1 MSIDYSALLYDPV
14 YDELGVD
21 AVLTAAGTAGEV
33 AITVID
39 ETRRK
44 IMTSSGVELRSVN
57 PSACARIPELAEN
70 GIEREDYQGS
80 VLSFNGRTWVV
91 RSYDL
96 LGSPNGEDLGLVRFL
111 LNSVE
116 ST

>member
-1 MSIDYSALLYDPV
+1 MSVDYSVLLYDPV
-14 YDELGVD
+14 YTELGVD

-33 AITVID
+33 TITVID

-44 IMTSSGVELRSVN
+44 TMTSGGVELRSVD
-57 PSACARIPELAEN
+57 PSACARIPELAEL
-70 GIEREDYQGS
+70 GIDRADYQGS

-96 LGSPNGEDLGLVRFL
+96 LGSPNGEDFGLVRFK